1 MAFEIKRPT
10 HEQGQSVN
18 LGADE
23 EKRIQDALYALATDP
38 HAPREISVKLTLHI
52 HHEYPKHVQVGGETV
67 VVNNSDEEKEA
78 SAGVRPKTGSGVQ
91 GSGVQGTQR
100 QAPIMPGVQLDSALG
115 ATESR
120 GTGSGLIGGVRT
132 EASSGPRMVEE
143 ADSPSHETAHETGDF
158 AEMNKAERKEEL
170 GGMTKAELRD
180 LADQHDVHTDSSMN
194 KGKITSALNKQLN
207 KEAKTGTE

>member
-52 HHEYPKHVQVGGETV
+52 HHEYPKHVQRDGATV
-67 VVNNSDEEKEA
+67 VVNSAYEEFGPA
-78 SAGVRPKTGSGVQ
+78 SPASTAF
-91 GSGVQGTQR
+91 TQ
-100 QAPIMPGVQLDSALG
+100 PIAH
-115 ATESR
+115 
-120 GTGSGLIGGVRT
+120 SGLKL
-132 EASSGPRMVEE
+132 EESPEPSGL
-143 ADSPSHETAHETGDF
+143 ADMS
-158 AEMNKAERKEEL
+158 KAERKEEL
-170 GGMTKAELRD
+170 GGMTKAELSD
-180 LADQHDVHTDSSMN
+180 VAEQHGVHTDSSMN

-207 KEAKTGTE
+207 REAKTEAKTGTE